1 MECKLITVSFF
12 WSSDRAFEE
21 LTQAVNEALSHG
33 WEPVGG
39 VAVLDQRGRL
49 VQAMLKR
56 R

>member
-1 MECKLITVSFF
+1 MEYKLITISFF

-21 LTQAVNEALSHG
+21 LTRAVNDAIALG

-39 VAVLDQRGRL
+39 LAVLDQRGRL
-49 VQAMLKR
+49 VQAMIKR